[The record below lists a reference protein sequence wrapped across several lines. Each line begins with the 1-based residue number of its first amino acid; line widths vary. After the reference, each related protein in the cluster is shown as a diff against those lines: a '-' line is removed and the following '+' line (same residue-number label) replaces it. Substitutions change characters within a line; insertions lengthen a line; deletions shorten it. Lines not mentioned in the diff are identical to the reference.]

1 MFAHTNSFTNKQQ
14 AALQYMVYGKAG
26 IFDADRLI
34 DLLNAFESFT
44 VASQSSR
51 GDMDQELLAEEQASS
66 RRMAAAAA
74 ASSSNGSSS
83 RGGGGGGVGIFG
95 PQLLPQLSLP
105 GVAFG
110 NGASVAQAAASGVG
124 LFGLPANRFDL
135 RQQMTL
141 DSQGRLREAL
151 R

>member
-1 MFAHTNSFTNKQQ
+1 
-14 AALQYMVYGKAG
+14 MVYGKQG

-34 DLLNAFESFT
+34 DLLNAFESFA

-51 GDMDQELLAEEQASS
+51 GDMDQEQEQAV
-66 RRMAAAAA
+66 AA
-74 ASSSNGSSS
+74 ASSSNGNGSRSSS
-83 RGGGGGGVGIFG
+83 SSVSPFGGGVGIFG
-95 PQLLPQLSLP
+95 PQLIPQLQLPLPLP
-105 GVAFG
+105 GAVFGDGAVAAVG
-110 NGASVAQAAASGVG
+110 GPGVG

-135 RQQMTL
+135 RQQSTL

>member
-1 MFAHTNSFTNKQQ
+1 MLFVLLVLLLLQ
-14 AALQYMVYGKAG
+14 AALRYMVYGRQG

-34 DLLNAFESFT
+34 DLLNAFESFA

-51 GDMDQELLAEEQASS
+51 GDMDQE
-66 RRMAAAAA
+66 AAAAA
-74 ASSSNGSSS
+74 AAAHNGNGRTTSSSSNGPF
-83 RGGGGGGVGIFG
+83 GGGIGIFG
-95 PQLLPQLSLP
+95 PQLIPQLPQLPLP
-105 GVAFG
+105 VPGATFG
-110 NGASVAQAAASGVG
+110 DGTVAAAAGMPGIG

-135 RQQMTL
+135 RQQSTL

>member
-1 MFAHTNSFTNKQQ
+1 LLLLQ
-14 AALQYMVYGKAG
+14 AALRYMVYGKQG

-34 DLLNAFESFT
+34 DLLNAFESFA

-51 GDMDQELLAEEQASS
+51 GDMDQE
-66 RRMAAAAA
+66 AAAAA
-74 ASSSNGSSS
+74 AAAAHNGNG
-83 RGGGGGGVGIFG
+83 RTNNGPFGDGIGIFG
-95 PQLLPQLSLP
+95 QQLIPQLPQLPLP
-105 GVAFG
+105 IPGAAFG
-110 NGASVAQAAASGVG
+110 DGTVATAGMPGIG

-135 RQQMTL
+135 RQQSTL